1 MRYGSTSQLHA
12 SSIGETKVAI
22 FGGGSSR
29 ENFFRCHV
37 IFFKNFKIDILSQL
51 EIWHN
56 PVETKKFYRFFDL
69 RTKKNYRFL
78 KKIDVCP

>member
-1 MRYGSTSQLHA
+1 MEVWLDLTA
-12 SSIGETKVAI
+12 SRVINRGDKSRD
-22 FGGGSSR
+22 FRGGSPR
-29 ENFFRCHV
+29 EYFFRCHP

-51 EIWHN
+51 EIWPD